1 MPPGILLKYIGV
13 LLGIMLLTKLVEL
26 RKKNSHT
33 FKNGIDLRHPYQSRR
48 FAYSAGLNGIE
59 CINLWQT
66 ALISSLEGVAA
77 FAMVFVFN
85 YAVRIF
91 LYHKSENTLSNE
103 EQISLGITLGAV
115 CVCIPRLS
123 YAYTFCT
130 RNAHIVCDPVYWV
143 TAMCRRWYD
152 CRGMYW

>member
-1 MPPGILLKYIGV
+1 MATAMPPGILLKYIGV

-26 RKKNSHT
+26 RKKT
-33 FKNGIDLRHPYQSRR
+33 VTPLKMALICGILISLAG

-103 EQISLGITLGAV
+103 EQILLGTGITKN
-115 CVCIPRLS
+115 RLEEIKHGI
-123 YAYTFCT
+123 T
-130 RNAHIVCDPVYWV
+130 NPVSNNI
-143 TAMCRRWYD
+143 
-152 CRGMYW
+152 